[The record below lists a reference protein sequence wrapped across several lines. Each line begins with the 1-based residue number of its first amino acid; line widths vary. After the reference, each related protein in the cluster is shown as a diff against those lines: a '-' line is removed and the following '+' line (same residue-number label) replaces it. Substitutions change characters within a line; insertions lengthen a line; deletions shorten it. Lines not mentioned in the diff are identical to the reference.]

1 MSLFLIEDDNLLEQ
15 YNTNWDKVSVV
26 TKKELDCKPTYNKEF

>member
-15 YNTNWDKVSVV
+15 YNTNWDKVGAVI
-26 TKKELDCKPTYNKEF
+26 KKELDCKPTYNKEF